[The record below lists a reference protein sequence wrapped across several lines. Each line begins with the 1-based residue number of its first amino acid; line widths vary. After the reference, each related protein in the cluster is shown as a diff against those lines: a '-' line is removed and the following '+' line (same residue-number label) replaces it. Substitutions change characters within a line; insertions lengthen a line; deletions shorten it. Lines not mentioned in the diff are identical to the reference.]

1 MILWFS
7 TQVEHPI
14 YWRSFLKIQNPLQTP
29 LFSNLGE
36 LRVKDAGGL
45 HFENIVMQVTL
56 IMATTDL
63 VQSTYVYKRGILNQE
78 KGSDFFE
85 CAIHLLKS

>member
-45 HFENIVMQVTL
+45 HFENIVMQVTF

-63 VQSTYVYKRGILNQE
+63 VQSTYFYKGGILNQG
-78 KGSDFFE
+78 KGREVIS
-85 CAIHLLKS
+85 LSVLSTY